1 MNILSSAL
9 HVSADLREI
18 YWIQLQT
25 EFENYVQ
32 NDAKC
37 HGPSVTIS
45 YLLYCPLVIHIITR
59 VQQSN
64 LAELLVHSHNMAV
77 RHQPVPVAQP
87 GYSIVYIV

>member
-18 YWIQLQT
+18 YCIQLQT

-32 NDAKC
+32 TDAKC

-45 YLLYCPLVIHIITR
+45 YLLYCLLVIHTTR

-64 LAELLVHSHNMAV
+64 MAELLVQSHNMAV
-77 RHQPVPVAQP
+77 HQPVPVAQP
-87 GYSIVYIV
+87 GYSMVYIV